1 MIELNITGRDM
12 IRLQHLVCDVNGTL
26 AVDGRLID
34 GVPHALTTLRDRL
47 VLHLLTADTHGKQDR
62 IDEQLG
68 VTAVRIPAGGED
80 DAKADY
86 VSNLGSESVVA
97 VGQGAND
104 ETMLRTAEIGICV
117 LASEGAFL
125 ETLQAADIVT
135 ADILSALALL
145 ENPTR
150 MVATLRR

>member
-1 MIELNITGRDM
+1 MIELNIPGRDM

-34 GVPHALTTLRDRL
+34 GVSRALTTLRDQL
-47 VLHLLTADTHGKQDR
+47 ELHLLTADTHGKQDR

-68 VTAVRIPAGGED
+68 VTAVRISAGSES

-86 VSNLGSESVVA
+86 VSNLGCESVVA

-104 ETMLRTAEIGICV
+104 EAMLRTAEIGICV
-117 LASEGAFL
+117 LSSEGTFL
-125 ETLQAADIVT
+125 ETLQTADIVT
-135 ADILSALALL
+135 TDILSALALL